1 MKKKHQV
8 ALALSIIIIVAA
20 AVAYEAISAKPITWQ
35 TVGTF
40 SNRGTQDIAPFPID
54 NVWRVA
60 WKISQEDPA
69 FVLAVYMKNDAG
81 VYSDEVAVTSYLDT
95 NSTQGFLAV
104 SITGTFVMRVVV
116 SSNDTQWDLY
126 IQEPKPA

>member
-35 TVGTF
+35 TVDTL
-40 SNRGTQDIAPFPID
+40 SSSGTQDIAPFTID

-69 FVLAVYMKNDAG
+69 FVLAVYMKNDTG
-81 VYSDEVAVTSYLDT
+81 GYSDEVAQTSYMDT
-95 NSTQGFLAV
+95 NSTQGILPV
-104 SITGTFVMRVVV
+104 VHTGTFVMRVVV
-116 SSNDTQWDLY
+116 SSNDTQWVLY
-126 IQEPKPA
+126 IQEPNPA

>member
-35 TVGTF
+35 TVDTL
-40 SNRGTQDIAPFPID
+40 SSSGTQDIAPFPID

-81 VYSDEVAVTSYLDT
+81 GYSDEVAQTSYMDT
-95 NSTQGFLAV
+95 NSTQGILPV
-104 SITGTFVMRVVV
+104 VHTGTFVMRVVV
-116 SSNDTQWDLY
+116 SSNDTQWVLY
-126 IQEPKPA
+126 IQEPNPA